1 MGAMS
6 NSIFGKD
13 GTAQGVAKQRLIE
26 TLAKS
31 DKRVIN
37 DPYAD
42 RFVMGAGFIKLMGH
56 KFSAWFGKKLAPGL
70 HEHLI
75 ARTRFIDDLIEKAA
89 NSGAEQ
95 YVILGAGYDLR
106 AHRLDLPS
114 SLRIFEVDQA
124 EVQARKRSKLP
135 ENITNAANVTYVTVD
150 FTHQSLA
157 EQLTAAGFDKS
168 KPTIFT
174 LEGVSQYITKE
185 AVSSTIE
192 ELATLIQTT
201 SATFFI
207 SYVDELL
214 NKDPEAC
221 FGTGYPNA
229 ARRAETIKILSA
241 KVGEPWISFYT
252 AEEIASLL
260 SRNGFSVTENVT
272 VEDLN
277 SLYFTPVSRTLR
289 ENQMFKLEHFVVAKS
304 QNNQAFTQPMATE

>member
-89 NSGAEQ
+89 TTGAEQ

-289 ENQMFKLEHFVVAKS
+289 ENQIFKLEHFVVAKS
-304 QNNQAFTQPMATE
+304 QNNQAFPQPTATE

>member
-1 MGAMS
+1 MS

-42 RFVMGAGFIKLMGH
+42 RFVIGAGFIKLMGH
-56 KFSAWFGKKLAPGL
+56 KFSVWLGKILAPGL

-89 NSGAEQ
+89 TTGAEQ

-135 ENITNAANVTYVTVD
+135 ENLTNSENVTYVSVD

-157 EQLTAAGFDKS
+157 EQLTAAGFDIG
-168 KPTIFT
+168 KPTVFT

-201 SATFFI
+201 SSTFFI

-214 NKDPEAC
+214 DKDPEAC
-221 FGTGYPNA
+221 FGKGYPNA
-229 ARRAETIKILSA
+229 VKRAETIKSLSA

-260 SRNGFSVTENVT
+260 SRNGFSVRKNVT
-272 VEDLN
+272 LEDLN
-277 SLYFTPVSRTLR
+277 SLYFTPVGRTLP
-289 ENQMFKLEHFVVAKS
+289 ENQIFKLEHFVIAKS
-304 QNNQAFTQPMATE
+304 QNN

>member
-1 MGAMS
+1 MS

-89 NSGAEQ
+89 TTGAEQ

-201 SATFFI
+201 SATFFL

-289 ENQMFKLEHFVVAKS
+289 ENQIFKLEHFVVAKS